1 MIILSLGSNLSSK
14 FGNRFNNLE
23 KTMTLLVEE
32 GLTIHKKSS
41 FYETPSYPDPN
52 NPKFINMVIS
62 IRSDLSA
69 KSLMLLLISIEEKM
83 ERKRFKKNS
92 PRTCDIDIIDFNNKV
107 LNFSFNTLN
116 LTIPHQS
123 LTFRNFV
130 LFPLKEISPNWKHP
144 KTNESIDALIKNL
157 PDDDRN
163 SILKIQKN

>member
-23 KTMTLLVEE
+23 KAMTLLVEE

-69 KSLMLLLISIEEKM
+69 KSLMLLLISIEEKI

-92 PRTCDIDIIDFNNKV
+92 PRTCDIDIIDFNNEV
-107 LNFSFNTLN
+107 LNFSSNTLN
-116 LTIPHQS
+116 LTIPHKS

>member
-23 KTMTLLVEE
+23 KAMTLLVEE

-69 KSLMLLLISIEEKM
+69 KSLMLLLISIEEKI

-92 PRTCDIDIIDFNNKV
+92 PRTCDIDIIDFNNEV
-107 LNFSFNTLN
+107 LNFSSNTLN
-116 LTIPHQS
+116 LTIPHKS

-144 KTNESIDALIKNL
+144 KTNESLDALIKNL